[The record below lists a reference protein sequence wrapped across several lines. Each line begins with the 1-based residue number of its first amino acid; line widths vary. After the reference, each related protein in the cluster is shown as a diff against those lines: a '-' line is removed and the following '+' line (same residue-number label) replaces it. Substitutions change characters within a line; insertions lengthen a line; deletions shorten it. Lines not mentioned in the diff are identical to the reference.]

1 MRGVD
6 LAIYADA
13 IAGEAASL
21 SARAERARSRLRQA
35 AIEKKARGEL
45 TRVAVE
51 RLEALGLLGAID
63 EAASRAELRELE
75 AALDAL
81 EELQSWV
88 ENQLE
93 ELSPESTPTSEA
105 MS

>member
-1 MRGVD
+1 VRGVD

-13 IAGEAASL
+13 LAGEAASL
-21 SARAERARSRLRQA
+21 AARAERARSRLRQA
-35 AIEKKARGEL
+35 AIEKRACNEL
-45 TRVAVE
+45 TPAAVE
-51 RLEALGLLGAID
+51 QLEALGLLGAID

-88 ENQLE
+88 EAELE
-93 ELSPESTPTSEA
+93 AATA
-105 MS
+105 A

>member
-13 IAGEAASL
+13 LAGEAASL
-21 SARAERARSRLRQA
+21 SARAERTRSRLRQA
-35 AIEKKARGEL
+35 AIEKRARADL
-45 TRVAVE
+45 TRVATE

-63 EAASRAELRELE
+63 ETAARGELRELE

-81 EELQSWV
+81 EELQSWI
-88 ENQLE
+88 ESELE
-93 ELSPESTPTSEA
+93 TA
-105 MS
+105 NVA

>member
-13 IAGEAASL
+13 LAGEVASL
-21 SARAERARSRLRQA
+21 SARAERTRSRLRQA
-35 AIEKKARGEL
+35 AIEKRARADL
-45 TRVAVE
+45 TRVATE

-63 EAASRAELRELE
+63 ETAARGELRELE

-81 EELQSWV
+81 EELQSWI
-88 ENQLE
+88 ESELE
-93 ELSPESTPTSEA
+93 A
-105 MS
+105 ANVA

>member
-13 IAGEAASL
+13 LAGEAASL

-35 AIEKKARGEL
+35 AIEKRARGEL
-45 TRVAVE
+45 TGVATQ
-51 RLEALGLLGAID
+51 RLEALGLLGTID
-63 EAASRAELRELE
+63 EPAARAELRELE
-75 AALDAL
+75 AALEAL
-81 EELQSWV
+81 EELRSWV

-93 ELSPESTPTSEA
+93 ELSPRSTSTSEA

>member
-13 IAGEAASL
+13 LAGEAASL
-21 SARAERARSRLRQA
+21 AARAERARSRLRQA
-35 AIEKKARGEL
+35 AIEKRARKEL
-45 TRVAVE
+45 TGVAVD
-51 RLEALGLLGAID
+51 RLESLGLLGAVD
-63 EAASRAELRELE
+63 EVGARKELRELE

-88 ENQLE
+88 ER
-93 ELSPESTPTSEA
+93 ELSA
-105 MS
+105 A